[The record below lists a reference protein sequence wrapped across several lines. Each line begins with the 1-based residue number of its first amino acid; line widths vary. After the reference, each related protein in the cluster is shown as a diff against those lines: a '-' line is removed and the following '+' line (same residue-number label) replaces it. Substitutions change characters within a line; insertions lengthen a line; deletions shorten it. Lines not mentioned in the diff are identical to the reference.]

1 MSFSTSSISNSTL
14 SSQTSFQY
22 IQTFSDEELELEAEK
37 EIFAQMFEAHYNT
50 TSMIIQTVQES
61 VVFKKTKKLRILKRK
76 LRKLMRDQQRRQREA
91 ESQGQ
96 EGSFSGTTRLNQFK
110 YYPYYE
116 GQYFGDEENKHED
129 IENSV
134 QQPIPEP
141 IINPD
146 ISIMSMSSTQHSTSL
161 TNLNNEIDVEIQQ
174 NTNLNQNNNKN
185 QINNANNQNEGI
197 VKQAIKQ
204 YDPNELHQRLQ
215 HQQQ

>member
-76 LRKLMRDQQRRQREA
+76 LRKLMREQQRRQKGA
-91 ESQGQ
+91 GSQGQ
-96 EGSFSGTTRLNQFK
+96 EGSFSGTTQLNQFK

-116 GQYFGDEENKHED
+116 GQYQEDEENKHED

-134 QQPIPEP
+134 WQPIPEP
-141 IINPD
+141 IINTD
-146 ISIMSMSSTQHSTSL
+146 FSIMSMSSTQHSSSI
-161 TNLNNEIDVEIQQ
+161 TNLNNVINVEIQK
-174 NTNLNQNNNKN
+174 NTNINQNNNTN
-185 QINNANNQNEGI
+185 QINNASNQSEGV

-204 YDPNELHQRLQ
+204 YDPNEEYQRLQ